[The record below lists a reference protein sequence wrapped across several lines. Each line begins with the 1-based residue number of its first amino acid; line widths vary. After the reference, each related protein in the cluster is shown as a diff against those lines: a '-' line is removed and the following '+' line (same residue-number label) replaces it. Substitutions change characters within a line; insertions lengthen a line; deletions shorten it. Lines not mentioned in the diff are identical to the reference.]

1 MRYARGAVF
10 WEAPM
15 EMEAAPEPILALTI
29 DSETM
34 PIQDPDSDDEIWDKI
49 WDELFNLPTEVSEEL
64 MMSLLE

>member
-1 MRYARGAVF
+1 
-10 WEAPM
+10 M